1 MSYRVV
7 TYDRATE
14 RMTGSIAIP
23 SHLLSKVKRIAGF
36 QPQDDGLG
44 EYPIDE
50 EQTKQVAQIL
60 GFNPEPGDFFITSN
74 RMILPGRVVR
84 RPLGLVPS

>member
-23 SHLLSKVKRIAGF
+23 SYLVSKIKIMAGF

-44 EYPIDE
+44 EYPMDE

-60 GFNPEPGDFFITSN
+60 GFNPEPGSFF
-74 RMILPGRVVR
+74 LLR
-84 RPLGLVPS
+84 RAV